1 LVSAHINWGE
11 AMELHRVFYVV
22 VGLIALVGVSG
33 FLVAAIFKDEN
44 NRRISFKAGTYGL
57 TLAGMTLMVGSM
69 FKLFGS
75 SELFYGLLLVVFG
88 TGAEML
94 PAKRDRLSG

>member
-1 LVSAHINWGE
+1 
-11 AMELHRVFYVV
+11 MELHRLFYVA

-44 NRRISFKAGTYGL
+44 NRRISFKAGTCGL
-57 TLAGMTLMVGSM
+57 TLTGMTLMVGSM

-75 SELFYGLLLVVFG
+75 SELFYGLLLVVLG

-94 PAKRDRLSG
+94 PAERDRLSG